1 MAHAAIDWTKGV
13 AFLDKELQKIV
24 RTAKRGRSL
33 VLAGARGTRAA
44 VNTLKA
50 AKWVVIGGKVLG
62 AVAGFIVACWD
73 VMHFAEEIKQRN
85 VGMAVL
91 YGTSAVLGVAVAVGT
106 LGLASLA
113 ALTAWLPL
121 LFVALVVIIV
131 LIEIFKDNKIQDWLE
146 RTLWGTY
153 RDEYKQGDPHKS
165 AEFELKQFELAIQG

>member
-1 MAHAAIDWTKGV
+1 
-13 AFLDKELQKIV
+13 
-24 RTAKRGRSL
+24 L

-62 AVAGFIVACWD
+62 AVAGFIVAFWD
-73 VMHFAEEIKQRN
+73 AMHLLEESAQAN
-85 VGMAVL
+85 YGMAIL
-91 YGTSAVLGVAVAVGT
+91 YGVSAVLGVTIAVGT
-106 LGLASLA
+106 LGISALAG
-113 ALTAWLPL
+113 LTAWLPV

-153 RDEYKQGDPHKS
+153 RDEYKKADPYKS
-165 AEFELKQFELAIQG
+165 AEFELKQFELALQG